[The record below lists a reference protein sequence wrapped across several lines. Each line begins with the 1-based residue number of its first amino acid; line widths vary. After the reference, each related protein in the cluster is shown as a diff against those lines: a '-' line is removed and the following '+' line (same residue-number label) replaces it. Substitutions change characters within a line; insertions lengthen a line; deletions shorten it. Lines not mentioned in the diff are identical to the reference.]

1 MTIRQIIANR
11 LGMFKTLQPKKIIM
25 RKLVI
30 GVTAL
35 LISVITFGQMPGG
48 GGNRGMAQQMNG
60 GFYGK
65 VIDSITGKPLEAA
78 SVQLV
83 QSKYDTVAKKRKEV
97 VIGGMLTKNNG
108 EFNLE
113 SVPVMGQYKLKISA
127 IGFKSYER
135 NVSLID
141 PKSFRSNGNN
151 GNQDVTTLLGNFD
164 KDLGNIKL
172 EIDSKVLGNVTV
184 TGTKPLVQL
193 GIDRK
198 IYNVERDLSAAGGT
212 AVDVMKNVPS
222 VSVDIDGNVTLRNSP
237 PQIYVDG
244 RPTTLTLD
252 QIPADQIAS
261 IEVITNPSAK
271 FDASGGTSGILNIV
285 LKKNR
290 KAGYNGNVRA
300 GIDMRAKFNG
310 GGDINIRQGKF
321 NFFANAN
328 YNQRRSISY
337 GTTDRSTFLR
347 TPYTNLH
354 QEDKNINNGH
364 FAFGR
369 IGVDY
374 FVDNRNTITV
384 SGLMVRGHF
393 KSNLNS
399 DIFVDTVS
407 GINKSSYT
415 NRTTNNDGQF
425 TNRAGT
431 LSYLHNFPKNGHQ
444 LSADLNYNKSRNS
457 NSSYINNDVFAV
469 AGGPPTSNN
478 RQQQLGGGTN
488 EQLIVQS
495 DYTNP
500 INDKSKFEAGARMQ
514 QRKVESQTEFSIVN
528 PDESVTKIPPLS
540 SHYSYTDRVYAA
552 YSTYSSKVKENF
564 GFQLGLRLES
574 SDYDGT
580 MHSSVQDGAGFKDT
594 ISTYGNHYPIS
605 LFPSVF
611 LSEKLK
617 NSQELQLNYTR
628 RINRP
633 NFFQLFPF
641 TDYSDSLNIT
651 RGNPDLRPEFTNSI
665 EVSYQKTFPKN
676 NSLLVSAYYKGTTDL
691 ITRYTATEMN
701 PIKNDTVFINTYINA
716 NSSFV
721 GGLEFIAK
729 NKLAKWW
736 DLTTNLNLF
745 TSKINTDDTIE
756 TAGQIYSWF
765 AKINNSFKLPKNF
778 TLQLSG
784 DYTSKTVLAPGGS
797 ASSGGFGG
805 RGGFG
810 PMVSGNSQGYAN
822 PTWGIDAAL
831 RYEFLKSKVASLTL
845 SVSDIFRTRKSD
857 VYTES
862 LDFNQHTIRT
872 RDQQF
877 FRLNFAFRFGKFD
890 AALFKKKNIRGD
902 QENMQN
908 SMQNVQQ

>member
-1 MTIRQIIANR
+1 
-11 LGMFKTLQPKKIIM
+11 M
-25 RKLVI
+25 RKTVI

-35 LISVITFGQMPGG
+35 LISVITFAQMPGG
-48 GGNRGMAQQMNG
+48 GGNRSGMAQQLNG

-65 VIDSITGKPLEAA
+65 ILDSITGKPIEAA

-83 QSKYDTVAKKRKEV
+83 QNKYDSVTKKRKEV
-97 VIGGMLTKNNG
+97 VVAGMLTKNNG

-127 IGFKSYER
+127 IGFKTYEK
-135 NVSLID
+135 NISLVD
-141 PKSFRSNGNN
+141 PKSFRNN
-151 GNQDVTTLLGNFD
+151 NNNASQDFTSMLGNFD

-198 IYNVERDLSAAGGT
+198 IYNVERDLSAVGGT

-300 GIDMRAKFNG
+300 GIDMRGKFNA

-328 YNQRRSISY
+328 YNQRKSISH
-337 GTTDRSTFLR
+337 GTTDRNTFLK
-347 TPYTNLH
+347 TPSTDLH
-354 QEDKNINNGH
+354 QEDKTINNGH

-369 IGVDY
+369 IGMDY
-374 FVDNRNTITV
+374 FVDNRNTLTI

-399 DIFVDTVS
+399 DLFVDTLS
-407 GINKSSYT
+407 GINTSSYT

-431 LSYLHNFPKNGHQ
+431 FSYLHNFPKNGHQ
-444 LSADLNYNKSRNS
+444 FTADLNYNKSRNS
-457 NSSYINNDVFAV
+457 NSSLINNDVFAV
-469 AGGPPTSNN
+469 SGGPQTSNN
-478 RQQQLGGGTN
+478 RQQQLGKGTN
-488 EQLIVQS
+488 EQLIIQS
-495 DYTNP
+495 DYVNP

-514 QRKVESQTEFSIVN
+514 QRNVESQTEFSIIN

-540 SHYSYTDRVYAA
+540 SNYSYTDRVYAA
-552 YSTYSSKVKENF
+552 YSTYSSKIKENF
-564 GFQLGLRLES
+564 GFQVGLRLES
-574 SDYDGT
+574 SDYNGT

-594 ISTYGNHYPIS
+594 VSTYGNHYPIS

-617 NSQELQLNYTR
+617 NNQELQLNYTR

-691 ITRYTATEMN
+691 ITRYTATETN

-729 NKLAKWW
+729 NKPAKWW
-736 DLTTNLNLF
+736 DLTTNLNLY

-797 ASSGGFGG
+797 ASSGGGGFGG

-822 PTWGIDAAL
+822 PTWGVDAAL
-831 RYEFLKSKVASLTL
+831 RYEFLKNKVASLTL

-857 VYTES
+857 VFTES
-862 LDFNQHTIRT
+862 ADFTQHTIRT

-908 SMQNVQQ
+908 SMQSVQQ